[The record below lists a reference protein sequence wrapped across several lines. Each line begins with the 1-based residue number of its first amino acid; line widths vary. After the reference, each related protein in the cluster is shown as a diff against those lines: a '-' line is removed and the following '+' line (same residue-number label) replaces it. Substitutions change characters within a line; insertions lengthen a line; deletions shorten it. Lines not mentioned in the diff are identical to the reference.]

1 MEDEEVDRNFKAQ
14 MEMELA
20 LFDTF
25 AELYTHFLFINI
37 LQGFS
42 GR

>member
-20 LFDTF
+20 LTHLQNFTPTF
-25 AELYTHFLFINI
+25 YL
-37 LQGFS
+37 
-42 GR
+42 